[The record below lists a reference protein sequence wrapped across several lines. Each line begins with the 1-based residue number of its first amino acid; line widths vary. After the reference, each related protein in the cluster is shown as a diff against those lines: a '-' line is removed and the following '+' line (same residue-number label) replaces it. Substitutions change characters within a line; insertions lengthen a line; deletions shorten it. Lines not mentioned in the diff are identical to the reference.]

1 PFMDDSTNLYMVKA
15 AWYYYIVGYTQSDI
29 ASMLGL
35 SRAKVVRLLDEARE
49 QGVVQFTFRANDSS
63 RMGLE
68 QEFVSRFGLDGAF
81 IVPTSLDRAATE
93 DSIARATSMYV
104 SSHLGDGSY
113 LNMGYGAMMN
123 RVMGYLSRGTCRNLS
138 VISLTGGVN
147 FYLQDIPP
155 SVMSI
160 RLNLLPC
167 PILLSTKEL
176 RDAMV
181 REPSIT
187 SIAKMVGLASMSV
200 VGIGG
205 ISDNATIQKNGMLT
219 KSDFELLRMRGSV
232 GDILC
237 HFIDVDGNPLDTD
250 IESRIVST
258 SLSALERMS
267 NVVAAAG
274 GDEKV
279 RAIRAVLRHGYVNT
293 LITDERTARKV
304 IEEDDRLKEM
314 VP

>member
-1 PFMDDSTNLYMVKA
+1 MDESTNIFTVKA

-29 ASMLGL
+29 AEMLGL

-49 QGVVQFTFRANDSS
+49 QGVIQFTFRASDSA
-63 RMGLE
+63 RMGIE
-68 QEFVSRFGLDGAF
+68 QELIHRFGLEDVF
-81 IVPTSLDRAATE
+81 VVPTARDRMDTE
-93 DSIARATSMYV
+93 DSIARATSMYI
-104 SSHLGDGSY
+104 SSHLEDGSY

-123 RVMGYLSRGTCRNLS
+123 RVLGCLARGTCRDLS

-160 RLNLLPC
+160 KLNLLPC

-181 REPSIT
+181 REPSV
-187 SIAKMVGLASMSV
+187 SNIAKMVDLASMSV

-205 ISDNATIQKNGMLT
+205 IADNATILKNGMLT

-237 HFIDVDGNPLDTD
+237 HFIDGDGNPLPTD
-250 IESRIVST
+250 IEARLVST
-258 SLSALERMS
+258 SLPSLERMR

-304 IEEDDRLKEM
+304 IEVDDRLKEM

>member
-1 PFMDDSTNLYMVKA
+1 MDDSTNIYMVKA
-15 AWYYYIVGYTQSDI
+15 AWYYYIVGYTQNDI

-49 QGVVQFTFRANDSS
+49 QGVVQFTFRASDTS

-68 QEFVSRFGLDGAF
+68 QEFINRFGLDDIF
-81 IVPTSLDRAATE
+81 IVPTSLDRATTE
-93 DSIARATSMYV
+93 DSIARATSMYIT
-104 SSHLGDGSY
+104 SHLSDGAY

-123 RVMGYLSRGTCRNLS
+123 RVLGYLSRGTCNNLS

-167 PILLSTKEL
+167 PILLSSKEL

-181 REPSIT
+181 QEPSIT

-237 HFIDVDGNPLDTD
+237 HFIDIDGNPIATD

-258 SLSALERMS
+258 SLSALEHMS

-274 GDEKV
+274 GDEKN
-279 RAIRAVLRHGYVNT
+279 RAIRAVLKHGYINT
-293 LITDERTARKV
+293 LITDERTAQKV

>member
-1 PFMDDSTNLYMVKA
+1 MGESTNLFMVKA

-29 ASMLGL
+29 ADMLGL

-49 QGVVQFTFRANDSS
+49 QGVVQFTFRADDSA
-63 RMGLE
+63 RMDVE
-68 QEFVSRFGLDGAF
+68 QELIHRFGLEDAF
-81 IVPTSLDRAATE
+81 VVPTARERAATE
-93 DSIARATSMYV
+93 DSIARATSMYI
-104 SSHLGDGSY
+104 SSRLEDGSY

-123 RVMGYLSRGTCRNLS
+123 RVLGSLARGTCRDLS

-181 REPSIT
+181 QEPSIT
-187 SIAKMVGLASMSV
+187 SIAKMVDLASMSV

-205 ISDNATIQKNGMLT
+205 ISDNATILKNGMLT

-237 HFIDVDGNPLDTD
+237 HFIDAEGNPLPTD
-250 IESRIVST
+250 IESRLVST
-258 SLSALERMS
+258 SLPSLQHMS

-293 LITDERTARKV
+293 LITDERTATKV

>member
-1 PFMDDSTNLYMVKA
+1 MGESTNLFMVKA

-29 ASMLGL
+29 ADMLGL

-49 QGVVQFTFRANDSS
+49 QGGVQFTFRADDSA
-63 RMGLE
+63 RMDVE
-68 QEFVSRFGLDGAF
+68 QELIHRFGLEDAF
-81 IVPTSLDRAATE
+81 VVPTARERAATE
-93 DSIARATSMYV
+93 DSIARATSMYI
-104 SSHLGDGSY
+104 SSRLEDGSY

-123 RVMGYLSRGTCRNLS
+123 RVLVSLARGTCRDLS

-181 REPSIT
+181 QEPSIT
-187 SIAKMVGLASMSV
+187 SIAKMVDLASMSV

-205 ISDNATIQKNGMLT
+205 ISDNATILKNGMLT

-237 HFIDVDGNPLDTD
+237 HFIDAEGNPLPTD
-250 IESRIVST
+250 IESRLVST
-258 SLSALERMS
+258 SLPSLQHMS

-293 LITDERTARKV
+293 LITDERTATKV

>member
-1 PFMDDSTNLYMVKA
+1 MGESTNLFMVKA

-29 ASMLGL
+29 ADMLGL

-49 QGVVQFTFRANDSS
+49 QGVVQFTFRADDSA
-63 RMGLE
+63 RMDVE
-68 QEFVSRFGLDGAF
+68 QELIHRFGLEDAF
-81 IVPTSLDRAATE
+81 VVPTARERAATE
-93 DSIARATSMYV
+93 DSIARATSMYI
-104 SSHLGDGSY
+104 SSRLEDGSY

-123 RVMGYLSRGTCRNLS
+123 RVLVSLARGTCRDLS

-181 REPSIT
+181 QEPSIT
-187 SIAKMVGLASMSV
+187 SIAKMVDLASMSV

-205 ISDNATIQKNGMLT
+205 ISDNATILKNGMLT

-237 HFIDVDGNPLDTD
+237 HFIDAEGNPLPTD
-250 IESRIVST
+250 IESRLVST
-258 SLSALERMS
+258 SLPSLQHMS

-293 LITDERTARKV
+293 LITDERTATKV

>member
-1 PFMDDSTNLYMVKA
+1 
-15 AWYYYIVGYTQSDI
+15 
-29 ASMLGL
+29 
-35 SRAKVVRLLDEARE
+35 
-49 QGVVQFTFRANDSS
+49 
-63 RMGLE
+63 
-68 QEFVSRFGLDGAF
+68 
-81 IVPTSLDRAATE
+81 
-93 DSIARATSMYV
+93 
-104 SSHLGDGSY
+104 
-113 LNMGYGAMMN
+113 
-123 RVMGYLSRGTCRNLS
+123 
-138 VISLTGGVN
+138 
-147 FYLQDIPP
+147 
-155 SVMSI
+155 
-160 RLNLLPC
+160 LNLLPC

-279 RAIRAVLRHGYVNT
+279 RAIRAVLRHGYVNA